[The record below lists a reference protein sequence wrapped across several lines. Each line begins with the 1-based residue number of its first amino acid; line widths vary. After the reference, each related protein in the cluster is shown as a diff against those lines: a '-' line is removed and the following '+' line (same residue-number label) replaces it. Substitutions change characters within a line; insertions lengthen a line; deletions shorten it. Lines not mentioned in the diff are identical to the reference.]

1 MKIVFM
7 GSSTFAIPSLRTLE
21 QAQFDVKAVYSQ
33 PPRKAGR
40 GKRYKEVP
48 LAEFAL
54 SQGLKVEQPQTF
66 NDPNALAVLKSYK
79 PDFLVV
85 VAYGLI
91 LPREVLEIP
100 KEFSINVHASF
111 LPFWRGAAP
120 INHAIFNRDNYTGVS
135 IIKMSEE
142 LDAGPILRQEKVIL
156 DHTETFGS
164 LHQILSELGAKN
176 LSETFDNINLN
187 KAILQNEKFVSY
199 APKIQKVDTK
209 LDFNSQASVLEARIR
224 GLAPTPGA
232 WFEYKKERFKVLS
245 AEVVEGNGKAGSI
258 INENLTIACGKK
270 ALNILEIQRQG
281 KDVMSV
287 SDFLRGFKFKRGD
300 NVNQSTH

>member
-7 GSSTFAIPSLRTLE
+7 GSSTFAIPSLRILK
-21 QAQFDVKAVYSQ
+21 QAQFDVKAVYTQ

-48 LAEFAL
+48 LAEFAF
-54 SQGLKVEQPQTF
+54 SQDLKVEQPNTF
-66 NDPNALAVLKSYK
+66 NDPDVLAVLKSYN

-91 LPREVLEIP
+91 LPRKVLEIP
-100 KEFSINVHASF
+100 KEFSINVHGSF

-120 INHAIFNRDNYTGVS
+120 INHVIFNRDLYTGVS

-142 LDAGPILRQEKVIL
+142 LDAGPILCQEKIML
-156 DHTETFGS
+156 DRTETFGS
-164 LHQILSELGAKN
+164 LHRVLSERGAKN
-176 LSETFDNINLN
+176 LLKTLHNINEN
-187 KAILQNEKFVSY
+187 EEILQNERLVSY
-199 APKIQKVDTK
+199 APKIKKLDAK
-209 LDFNSQASVLEARIR
+209 LDFNSQASALEARIR

-232 WFEYKKERFKVLS
+232 WFEYKKERFKVFS

-270 ALNILEIQRQG
+270 ALSILEIQRQG

-287 SDFLRGFKFKRGD
+287 SDLLRGFKFKKGD
-300 NVNQSTH
+300 YVNQSTH

>member
-7 GSSTFAIPSLRTLE
+7 GSSTFAIPSLRTLK
-21 QAQFDVKAVYSQ
+21 QAQYDVKAVYSQ

-48 LAEFAL
+48 LAEYAF

-66 NDPNALAVLKSYK
+66 NDPDVLSVLKSYN

-91 LPREVLEIP
+91 LPKKVLEVP
-100 KEFSINVHASF
+100 KEFSINVHGSF

-120 INHAIFNRDNYTGVS
+120 INHVIFNKDPYTGVT

-142 LDAGPILRQEKVIL
+142 LDAGPILRQEKVML
-156 DHTETFGS
+156 DQTETFGS
-164 LHQILSELGAKN
+164 LHRVLSELGAKN
-176 LSETFDNINLN
+176 LLKTLENINSN
-187 KAILQNEKFVSY
+187 EKILQNEKFVSY
-199 APKIQKVDTK
+199 APKIKKLDTK
-209 LDFNSQASVLEARIR
+209 LDFNSQATALEARIR
-224 GLAPTPGA
+224 GLAPKPGA
-232 WFEYKKERFKVLS
+232 WFEYKKVRFKVFR
-245 AEVVEGNGKAGSI
+245 AEVVEGNGEPGSI

-281 KDVMSV
+281 KDVMTV
-287 SDFLRGFKFKRGD
+287 SDLLRGFKFKKGD
-300 NVNQSTH
+300 YVNQSTH

>member
-7 GSSTFAIPSLRTLE
+7 GSSTFAIPSLQILK
-21 QAQFDVKAVYSQ
+21 QAQFDVKAVYTQ

-48 LAEFAL
+48 LAEFAF
-54 SQGLKVEQPQTF
+54 SQDLKVEQPKTF
-66 NDPNALAVLKSYK
+66 NDPDVLAVLKSYN

-85 VAYGLI
+85 VAYGRI
-91 LPREVLEIP
+91 LPRKVLEIP
-100 KEFSINVHASF
+100 KEFSINVHGSF

-120 INHAIFNRDNYTGVS
+120 INHVIFNRDLYTGVS

-142 LDAGPILRQEKVIL
+142 LDAGPILRQEKIML

-164 LHQILSELGAKN
+164 LHRVLSELGAKN
-176 LSETFDNINLN
+176 LLKTLHNINAN
-187 KAILQNEKFVSY
+187 EEILQNERFVSY
-199 APKIQKVDTK
+199 APKIKKLDTK
-209 LDFNSQASVLEARIR
+209 LDFNSQASALEARIR

-232 WFEYKKERFKVLS
+232 WFEYKKERFKVFS

-281 KDVMSV
+281 RDVMSV
-287 SDFLRGFKFKRGD
+287 SDLLRGFKFKKGD

>member
-7 GSSTFAIPSLRTLE
+7 GSSTFAIPSLRILK
-21 QAQFDVKAVYSQ
+21 QAQYDVKAVYSQ

-48 LAEFAL
+48 LAEYAF

-66 NDPNALAVLKSYK
+66 NDPDVLAVLESYN

-91 LPREVLEIP
+91 LPRKVLEIP
-100 KEFSINVHASF
+100 KQFSINVHGSF

-120 INHAIFNRDNYTGVS
+120 INHAIFNKDPFTGVT

-142 LDAGPILRQEKVIL
+142 LDAGPILRQEKVML

-164 LHQILSELGAKN
+164 LHRVLSELGAKN
-176 LSETFDNINLN
+176 LLKTLN
-187 KAILQNEKFVSY
+187 KINANKEILQNEKFASY
-199 APKIQKVDTK
+199 APKIKKLDAK
-209 LDFNSQASVLEARIR
+209 LDFNSQASALEARIR
-224 GLAPTPGA
+224 GLAPKPGA
-232 WFEYKKERFKVLS
+232 WFEYKKERFKVFS

-270 ALNILEIQRQG
+270 ALKILEIQRQG
-281 KDVMSV
+281 KDIMSV
-287 SDFLRGFKFKRGD
+287 SDMLKGFEFKKGD
-300 NVNQSTH
+300 NVNQTR

>member
-7 GSSTFAIPSLRTLE
+7 GSSTFAIPSLRTLK
-21 QAQFDVKAVYSQ
+21 QAQYDVKAVYSQ

-48 LAEFAL
+48 LAEFAF

-66 NDPNALAVLKSYK
+66 NDQDVLAVLESYN

-91 LPREVLEIP
+91 LPRKVLEIP
-100 KEFSINVHASF
+100 KEFSINVHGSF

-120 INHAIFNRDNYTGVS
+120 INHAIFNKDPYTGVT

-142 LDAGPILRQEKVIL
+142 LDAGPILRQEKVML

-164 LHQILSELGAKN
+164 LHQLLSELGAKN
-176 LSETFDNINLN
+176 LLKVLGNVNSN
-187 KAILQNEKFVSY
+187 KEILQDDRLVSY
-199 APKIQKVDTK
+199 APKIKKLDTK
-209 LDFNSQASVLEARIR
+209 LDFNQQASALEARVR

-232 WFEYKKERFKVLS
+232 WFEYQGERFKVFR
-245 AEVVEGNGKAGSI
+245 AEVVEGRGNAGLI
-258 INENLTIACGKK
+258 INEDLTIACGEK

-281 KDVMSV
+281 RDIMSL
-287 SDFLRGFKFKRGD
+287 SDLIRGFKFIKGD

>member
-7 GSSTFAIPSLRTLE
+7 GSSTFAIPSLRTLK
-21 QAQFDVKAVYSQ
+21 QAQYDVKAVYSQ

-48 LAEFAL
+48 LAEFAF

-66 NDPNALAVLKSYK
+66 NDPDVLAVLKSYN

-100 KEFSINVHASF
+100 KEFSINVHGSF

-120 INHAIFNRDNYTGVS
+120 INHVIFNRDPYTGVS

-156 DHTETFGS
+156 DNTETFGS
-164 LHQILSELGAKN
+164 LHQVLSEIGAKN
-176 LSETFDNINLN
+176 LLETLDNINTIEEI
-187 KAILQNEKFVSY
+187 K
-199 APKIQKVDTK
+199 
-209 LDFNSQASVLEARIR
+209 
-224 GLAPTPGA
+224 
-232 WFEYKKERFKVLS
+232 
-245 AEVVEGNGKAGSI
+245 
-258 INENLTIACGKK
+258 NLK
-270 ALNILEIQRQG
+270 
-281 KDVMSV
+281 
-287 SDFLRGFKFKRGD
+287 
-300 NVNQSTH
+300 

>member
-1 MKIVFM
+1 M
-7 GSSTFAIPSLRTLE
+7 GSSTFAIPSLRILK
-21 QAQFDVKAVYSQ
+21 QAQYDVQAVYSQ

-48 LAEFAL
+48 LAEFAF

-66 NDPNALAVLKSYK
+66 NDPDVLAVLESYN

-91 LPREVLEIP
+91 LPRKVLEIP
-100 KEFSINVHASF
+100 KEFSINVHGSF

-120 INHAIFNRDNYTGVS
+120 INHAIFNKDPFTGVT

-142 LDAGPILRQEKVIL
+142 LDAGPILRQEKVML

-164 LHQILSELGAKN
+164 LHRVLSELGAKN
-176 LSETFDNINLN
+176 LLKTLN
-187 KAILQNEKFVSY
+187 KINANKEILQNEKFASY
-199 APKIQKVDTK
+199 APKIKKLDAK
-209 LDFNSQASVLEARIR
+209 LDFNSQASALEARIR
-224 GLAPTPGA
+224 GLAPKPGA
-232 WFEYKKERFKVLS
+232 WFEYKKERFKVFS
-245 AEVVEGNGKAGSI
+245 AEVVEGNRKAGSI

-287 SDFLRGFKFKRGD
+287 SDLLRVFKFKKGD

>member
-21 QAQFDVKAVYSQ
+21 QAQYDVTAVYSQ

-48 LAEFAL
+48 LAEFAF

-66 NDPNALAVLKSYK
+66 NDSDVLAVLKSYK

-85 VAYGLI
+85 VAYGLL

-100 KEFSINVHASF
+100 KEFSINVHGSF

-120 INHAIFNRDNYTGVS
+120 INHAIFNRDSYTGVS

-142 LDAGPILRQEKVIL
+142 LDAGPILRQEKVML

-164 LHQILSELGAKN
+164 LHQVLSEIGAKN
-176 LSETFDNINLN
+176 LLETLVNIN
-187 KAILQNEKFVSY
+187 AYEQVLQNEKFVSY
-199 APKIQKVDTK
+199 APKIKKLDAK
-209 LDFNSQASVLEARIR
+209 LDFNSKASELEARIR

-232 WFEYKKERFKVLS
+232 WFEYKKERFKVFS

-270 ALNILEIQRQG
+270 ALKILEVQKQG
-281 KDVMSV
+281 KTVMRV
-287 SDFLRGFKFKRGD
+287 NDLLRGFKFKKGD
-300 NVNQSTH
+300 NVN

>member
-7 GSSTFAIPSLRTLE
+7 GSSTFAIPSLRTLK
-21 QAQFDVKAVYSQ
+21 QAQYDVKAVYSQ

-48 LAEFAL
+48 LAEFAF

-66 NDPNALAVLKSYK
+66 NDPDVLAVLESYN

-91 LPREVLEIP
+91 LPRKVLEIP
-100 KEFSINVHASF
+100 KEFSINVHGSF

-120 INHAIFNRDNYTGVS
+120 INHVIFNRDLYTGVS

-142 LDAGPILRQEKVIL
+142 LDAGPILRQEKVML

-164 LHQILSELGAKN
+164 LHRDLSELGAKN
-176 LSETFDNINLN
+176 LLKTLNNINAN
-187 KAILQNEKFVSY
+187 EEILQNERFVSY
-199 APKIQKVDTK
+199 APKIKKLDSK
-209 LDFNSQASVLEARIR
+209 LDFNSQASALEARIR

-232 WFEYKKERFKVLS
+232 WFEYKKERFKVFS

-287 SDFLRGFKFKRGD
+287 QDLLRGFKFKKGD

>member
-7 GSSTFAIPSLRTLE
+7 GSSTFAIPSLRTLK
-21 QAQFDVKAVYSQ
+21 QAQYDVKAVYSQ

-48 LAEFAL
+48 LAEFAF

-66 NDPNALAVLKSYK
+66 NDPDVLAVLESYN
-79 PDFLVV
+79 PDLLVV

-91 LPREVLEIP
+91 LPRKVLEIP
-100 KEFSINVHASF
+100 KEFSINVHGSF

-120 INHAIFNRDNYTGVS
+120 INHTIFNKDPFTGVT

-142 LDAGPILRQEKVIL
+142 LDAGPILRQEKVML

-164 LHQILSELGAKN
+164 LHRVLSELGAKN
-176 LSETFDNINLN
+176 LLKTLN
-187 KAILQNEKFVSY
+187 KINANKEILQNEKFASY
-199 APKIQKVDTK
+199 APKIKKLDAK
-209 LDFNSQASVLEARIR
+209 LDFNSHASVLEARIR
-224 GLAPTPGA
+224 GLSPKPGA
-232 WFEYKKERFKVLS
+232 WFEYKKERFKVFS
-245 AEVVEGNGKAGSI
+245 AEVVEGSGKAGSI

-281 KDVMSV
+281 KGVMSV
-287 SDFLRGFKFKRGD
+287 SDLLRGFKFKKGD